1 MKWFD
6 GNIDN
11 QMIENEKKV
20 IYDWIEDNYI
30 YETYIIST
38 DGWVLSYLNNRFDLL
53 RRELLLEYMDSNEL
67 KEIVNEFF
75 NYIKENYKQN
85 YDFGFDITKER
96 LILFTYNEKKMKYN
110 EIVFIKHKK
119 NKRG

>member
-1 MKWFD
+1 MRWID
-6 GNIDN
+6 RNIN
-11 QMIENEKKV
+11 IQMIENEKKV

-38 DGWVLSYLNNRFDLL
+38 DGWFLSYLNYKFDLL

-85 YDFGFDITKER
+85 YDFGFDITKKR
-96 LILFTYNEKKMKYN
+96 LILFTYNEEDMEYN
-110 EIVFIKHKK
+110 EIVFYKT
-119 NKRG
+119 